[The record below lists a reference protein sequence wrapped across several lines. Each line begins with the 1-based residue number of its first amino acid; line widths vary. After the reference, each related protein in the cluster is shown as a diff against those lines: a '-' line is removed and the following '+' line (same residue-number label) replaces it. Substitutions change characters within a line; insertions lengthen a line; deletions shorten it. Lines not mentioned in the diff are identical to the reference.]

1 MLIQKSDRESLIQ
14 LIGFIASDARPAAEA
29 RFYFENPEEFV
40 QSEYGEYCSYGED
53 ETEDLLEDGEYLNGA
68 YLWDVFEGILRT
80 GKYMFRL
87 DWRASFEDIKH
98 AVTSLLSSRGIT
110 GYDPPWN
117 QIEKGLP
124 SLDILNFAAEDLN
137 RKGLALVYL
146 NDGSDSFPVVLIKK
160 DDFKDFANIAEKI
173 GIKAETHFS

>member
-29 RFYFENPEEFV
+29 RSYFENPEEFV
-40 QSEYGEYCSYGED
+40 ESEYGEFCSYGED

-98 AVTSLLSSRGIT
+98 AVASLLSSRGLA

-117 QIEKGLP
+117 QIEKGRP
-124 SLDILNFAAEDLN
+124 SYDILNFAAEYLYK
-137 RKGLALVYL
+137 KGLTLAYL
-146 NDGSDSFPVVLIKK
+146 NDGSDSFPVVLIKN
-160 DDFKDFANIAEKI
+160 DDFRNFMNLAEEI
-173 GIKAETHFS
+173 GAKAETHFS